1 MLLKSS
7 NYFHYCFSKKILQ
20 KRNLNGGSK
29 LQVRIQKKLFPKA
42 VDSIKFLMVYSR
54 PLFPNYFNLFKHQQN
69 CYNGPNIALLEPGSK
84 RELPLEWAKICW
96 ALSCSA

>member
-54 PLFPNYFNLFKHQQN
+54 PLFPFILVFSNINKIVIINNY
-69 CYNGPNIALLEPGSK
+69 
-84 RELPLEWAKICW
+84 
-96 ALSCSA
+96 LSIMRDSNS